1 MFTQEQISSSHSKV
15 KSGAGFP
22 AYINELKQLGV
33 THYET
38 FVADGHTDF
47 LVASD
52 CKTSSLY
59 YKSKITVKN

>member
-47 LVASD
+47 SVPVIVRHRHFTTNQKLP
-52 CKTSSLY
+52 
-59 YKSKITVKN
+59 